1 MQGRDMCVRSAV
13 LQRRHGGRVVTVVG
27 LLVRDKLVLGEGKEK
42 SLCRLELAE
51 KSDPLVVVVGGVAR
65 DRSRE

>member
-1 MQGRDMCVRSAV
+1 M
-13 LQRRHGGRVVTVVG
+13 VTVLG

-42 SLCRLELAE
+42 SFCRLELAE

-65 DRSRE
+65 AFSRE